1 MDMNETTNTT
11 AAPVGTFWEVEA
23 LGKRQRNVLSA
34 LARHGSWS
42 GTEWVWENHST
53 TATVLKSM
61 MKHGLV
67 EFVVTSG
74 DAWQVSGE
82 YRPTRRVEIYFT
94 GSYIIR

>member
-42 GTEWVWENHST
+42 GTEWVWENYST
-53 TATVLKSM
+53 TKSALDSM
-61 MKHGLV
+61 IKHGLV
-67 EFVVTSG
+67 ELVDTSVG
-74 DAWQVSGE
+74 NNLSGE
-82 YRPTRRVEIYFT
+82 YRPTQRVEVYFT
-94 GSYIIR
+94 GKYTVR